1 MFYFRKNFIFSL
13 LILSTFFISSIA
25 HSFDVT
31 LDPAIKDYE
40 KKGNVTGT
48 IIASGSTTVGKL
60 IETWSNEFKKIYP
73 GAKIEILAGGSSTAP
88 PDLLNE
94 KINFG
99 LMSRPMNEKEIS
111 SFKQKFGYEPTEI
124 RVGIDAISIFVN
136 KNNPL
141 NTISIQSLDNIF
153 SETNNCGVKKNIE
166 KWGDL
171 EVKGELSK
179 NKIILLG
186 RTNASATY
194 AYFQEKALC
203 KGRFKKDVNEKLSVE
218 EIVKAVGETPAAI
231 GYSSL
236 GFIVPNVKALALS
249 PKNGDKGVEPSASNV
264 IEGKYPLAR
273 FLNIYINKKPNYQA
287 SMLEEEFIKFI
298 LSKQGQE
305 IVIKEGFLP
314 LNKKIS
320 GNMLDKLKK

>member
-1 MFYFRKNFIFSL
+1 MFNFRKKIIFSFL
-13 LILSTFFISSIA
+13 MTAILFMSSIA
-25 HSFDVT
+25 YSFDVK
-31 LDPAIKDYE
+31 LDPEIKDYE

-60 IETWSNEFKKIYP
+60 IEAWGNEFKIIYP
-73 GAKIEILAGGSSTAP
+73 GAKIEVLTGGSSTAP
-88 PDLLNE
+88 PALLSE
-94 KINFG
+94 KVNLG
-99 LMSRPMNEKEIS
+99 LMSRPMNENEIT
-111 SFKQKFGYEPTEI
+111 SFKKKFGYEPTEI
-124 RVGIDAISIFVN
+124 RVGIDAISVFVN

-141 NTISIQSLDNIF
+141 NTINIQTLDNIF

-218 EIVKAVGETPAAI
+218 EIVKLVGETPAAI

-273 FLNIYINKKPNYQA
+273 FLNIYINKKPNSHV

-314 LNKKIS
+314 LNQKIT
-320 GNMLDKLKK
+320 GNMLYKIKN